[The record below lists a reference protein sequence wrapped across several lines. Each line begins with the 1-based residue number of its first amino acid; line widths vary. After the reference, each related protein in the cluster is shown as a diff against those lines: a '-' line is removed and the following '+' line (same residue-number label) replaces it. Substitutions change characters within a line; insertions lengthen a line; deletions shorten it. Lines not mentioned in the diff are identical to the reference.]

1 MKHLSIFLCLKYL
14 RKKKIILL
22 SIAAVSMSTALL
34 IVIANLFT
42 GFIDTLENSSSFQMG
57 DIVLTAPQSKK
68 ISGYNNLIEKLTAD
82 PSIAAATSVLSSQ
95 GILLLDKGNVRAVKI
110 WGIEVPRRNSVVPF
124 KESLIRQKDIAAE
137 PSFALDDDSQVN
149 GFLGIGLI

>member
-1 MKHLSIFLCLKYL
+1 
-14 RKKKIILL
+14 
-22 SIAAVSMSTALL
+22 
-34 IVIANLFT
+34 
-42 GFIDTLENSSSFQMG
+42 MG

-124 KESLIRQKDIAAE
+124 KESLIRQKDIAAD
-137 PSFALDDDSQVN
+137 PSR
-149 GFLGIGLI
+149 IGLDGSPTRVVKIFSPPARDSGEILTGSPAQAAAGLIERLEQTVRMFSE